1 MKQEKEQKEEIFCRD
16 YLNEVSRQIRCKKA
30 IPMLEK
36 ELQAHMEDQ
45 RDDYLA
51 QGISE
56 DEAQKL
62 AIQQMGDPVE
72 TGKRLDKVHKPGMD
86 WVLLAMVIGLSV
98 FGIVI
103 QRLIFP
109 YMDNTHIA
117 ATYGNKTIW
126 YNLIGLGIMIALLF
140 LDYRILG
147 KRPWLCY
154 GLYLICTFLIVRIGQ
169 MGISAGTWISVNGG
183 YATAFQAGNFCW
195 MMFVPVFAVMVYRFR
210 GQKGKGILKGLGILV
225 LTNIFMMMLGTYS
238 TAMWFMVQGTC
249 LLVLIGAC
257 AKGIFG
263 GRKHLQVKI
272 GVMLLLTAPMTFF
285 GTMVCLQNNQIGL
298 AAYQIERLRA
308 MLQPEKYGDSYAY
321 PTMQARSTVANA
333 SFAGTGSLGTFQTRS
348 GAYSDYIINC
358 ALSYFGIGVVLL
370 LLVVL
375 TLFLLRVFHISVRQ
389 KNQLGFLLGIASCS
403 ILVLKSLCYVGANF
417 GVLPGSAVDM
427 PLLSYGLNN
436 TIANAVMIGLV
447 LSVYR
452 YTRVFDREPL
462 DSGAGGNCGFTLL
475 QNGKS
480 RV

>member
-1 MKQEKEQKEEIFCRD
+1 MKQEKEQKEEVFCRD
-16 YLNEVSRQIRCKKA
+16 YLNEVSQQIRCKKA

-72 TGKRLDKVHKPGMD
+72 TGKRLDKVHKPEMD
-86 WVLLAMVIGLSV
+86 WVLLAMIIGLSV

-103 QRLIFP
+103 QCLIFP
-109 YMDNTHIA
+109 YMDNAYIA

-126 YNLIGLGIMIALLF
+126 YNFIGLGIMLALLF
-140 LDYRILG
+140 LDYRILA

-154 GLYLICTFLIVRIGQ
+154 GLYLLGTFLIVQCGKF
-169 MGISAGTWISVNGG
+169 GTSAGRWFTLPSG
-183 YATAFQAGNFCW
+183 YAIAFQAGNFCW
-195 MMFVPVFAVMVYRFR
+195 MMFVPVFAVMVYQFR
-210 GQKGKGILKGLGILV
+210 GQKEKGILKSLGILV
-225 LTNIFMMMLGTYS
+225 ITTIFMMILGRYS

-249 LLVLIGAC
+249 MLVLIGAC

-263 GRKHLQVKI
+263 GRKRLQTGI
-272 GVMLLLTAPMTFF
+272 GVTLLLAAPMTCL

-298 AAYQIERLRA
+298 AAYQLERLRA

-321 PTMQARSTVANA
+321 PTMQARSTVSNA
-333 SFAGTGSLGTFQTRS
+333 SFVGTGNLGTFQTRS

-403 ILVLKSLCYVGANF
+403 ILALKSLCYVGANF

-427 PLLSYGLNN
+427 PLLSYGLHN

-447 LSVYR
+447 LSVSR
-452 YTRVFDREPL
+452 YTKVFDREPL
-462 DSGAGGNCGFTLL
+462 DSGACGNRGFTLL
-475 QNGKS
+475 QNGKG
-480 RV
+480 RI

>member
-30 IPMLEK
+30 VPMLEK

-56 DEAQKL
+56 DEAQRL

-72 TGKRLDKVHKPGMD
+72 TGKKLDKVHKPGMD
-86 WVLLAMVIGLSV
+86 WVLLAMIIGLSV

-109 YMDNTHIA
+109 YMDNTNIA
-117 ATYGNKTIW
+117 TTYGNKTIW
-126 YNLIGLGIMIALLF
+126 YNLTGLGIMIALLF
-140 LDYRILG
+140 LDYRVLG

-154 GLYLICTFLIVRIGQ
+154 GLYLIGTFLIVQCGKF
-169 MGISAGTWISVNGG
+169 GTSAGRWFTLPSG
-183 YATAFQAGNFCW
+183 YAIAFQAGNFCW

-210 GQKGKGILKGLGILV
+210 GQKEKGILKSLGIIV

-249 LLVLIGAC
+249 MLVLIGAC

-263 GRKHLQVKI
+263 GRKHLQVGI
-272 GVMLLLTAPMTFF
+272 GVALLLAAPVTFF

-298 AAYQIERLRA
+298 AAYQTERLRA

-321 PTMQARSTVANA
+321 PTIQARSTVASA
-333 SFAGTGSLGTFQTRS
+333 SFTGTGNLGIFQTRS

-375 TLFLLRVFHISVRQ
+375 TLFLLRVFRISVRQ
-389 KNQLGFLLGIASCS
+389 KNQLGFLLGIATCS

-417 GVLPGSAVDM
+417 GLLPGSAVDM

-452 YTRVFDREPL
+452 YTNIFGREPIPEKN
-462 DSGAGGNCGFTLL
+462 AF
-475 QNGKS
+475 
-480 RV
+480 